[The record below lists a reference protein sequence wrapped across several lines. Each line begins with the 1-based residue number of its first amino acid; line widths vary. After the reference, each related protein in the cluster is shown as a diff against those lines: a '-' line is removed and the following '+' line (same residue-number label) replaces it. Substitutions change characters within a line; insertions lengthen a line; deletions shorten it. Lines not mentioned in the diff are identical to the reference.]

1 MGHDAPL
8 GFSPQFNVHHC
19 ACDQLLLLSETRSF
33 RLTGDLYVHL
43 SPLLDGDKS
52 EAEIIEAL
60 KQVAPGAEIR
70 KALAHMKSRG
80 YVRPRSSAPSSSQS
94 LWVEW
99 EEEPE
104 AVISALADWP
114 VAVTAK
120 GESRAADSGAAAELA
135 ATLADAGFP
144 LASAKE
150 ARLQIL
156 LVDDMLQPDL
166 EAFNRE
172 ARQKGQ
178 SWIAFKPGGREAW
191 LSPRF
196 DPEGQRCWHC
206 LSGWIGEHR
215 PGDTLVIQPGRS
227 VRPARGMLRA
237 TLEFARGQGALAL
250 TRMANGESDLVQHLL
265 SFDSRSGGVEKH
277 YVRVDPSCAV
287 CGGATSGKP
296 TSVQVPS
303 LAKLTGNDRIAHQDG
318 GWRVLSTAEARSKL
332 NRLVSPITGVV
343 PGLEDKS
350 DKLGL
355 PVVSAIQGV
364 PRAVALANNRLV
376 GRPGAASGK
385 GASLEQAEVSCLAE
399 ALERYCTGFT
409 GREARRRARMAEL
422 GETAVDPRSLLLFSD
437 KQYANRETWNAKN
450 DLFSQV
456 PVIFDPEENIE
467 WSPIYRLR
475 DGAERWIPTRYAYFN
490 HIDED
495 HPKATPFCGADSNG
509 CASGAILSE
518 AVLQG
523 LLELI
528 ERDAFG
534 IFWYNRLRRPAI
546 DLDAFDDP
554 DLQRARAR
562 YKELGRSL
570 YALDLRNDLGI
581 PVVVAISTNAEG
593 GEIYL
598 GLGAHLD
605 ASVAIAR
612 AVAEVNQVAVMM
624 DYEAIEGEVDT
635 DSTIMKWHREA
646 TLENQPYL
654 QPLPGRSMGP
664 QDFPQLC
671 ARGIGPALAALTE
684 ALESVGL
691 EPMAMDLSW
700 PDLDMACA
708 RVVVPGLRHFWT
720 RFGSGRLYDVPVKL
734 GWLETPTPEG
744 ELNPIPFFL

>member
-1 MGHDAPL
+1 MGYDAPL
-8 GFSPQFNVHHC
+8 GISPQFNVHHC
-19 ACDQLLLLSETRSF
+19 ASDQLLLLSEKRSF
-33 RLTGDLYVHL
+33 RLTGDLYVRL
-43 SPLLDGDKS
+43 LPLLDGKKS
-52 EAEIIEAL
+52 EAEIIAAL
-60 KQVAPGAEIR
+60 ADVAPPEEVR
-70 KALAHMKSRG
+70 KALEHMAKRG
-80 YVRPRSSAPSSSQS
+80 YVRARSAAPTSSQS

-99 EEEPE
+99 DEEPE

-114 VAVTAK
+114 LAVTAL
-120 GESRAADSGAAAELA
+120 GESRAADNGAAAELA
-135 ATLADAGFP
+135 ATLADTGFP
-144 LASAKE
+144 LTRAE
-150 ARLQIL
+150 DARLRVL
-156 LVDDMLQPDL
+156 LVDDMLQPGL
-166 EAFNRE
+166 EQVNRQ
-172 ARQKGQ
+172 AREQGQ
-178 SWIAFKPGGREAW
+178 SWVAFKPGGREAW

-196 DPEGQRCWHC
+196 DAEGQRCWHC
-206 LSGWIGEHR
+206 LSGWVSEHR
-215 PGDTLVIQPGRS
+215 PGDTLVQDPGHS

-237 TLEFARGQGALAL
+237 TLEFARGQASLAL
-250 TRMANGESDLVQHLL
+250 TRMANGERDLEQHLL
-265 SFDSRSGGVEKH
+265 TFDSRSGGLERH
-277 YVRVDPSCAV
+277 YVRVDPSCSV
-287 CGGATSGKP
+287 CGGADSGKP
-296 TSVQVPS
+296 TVVQVPS
-303 LAKLTGNDRIAHQDG
+303 LANLASRDKIAHQDG

-355 PVVSAIQGV
+355 PVVSAIQSV

-385 GASLEQAEVSCLAE
+385 GASLAQAEVSCLAE

-422 GETAVDPRSLLLFSD
+422 GDTAVDPRSLLLFSEA
-437 KQYANRETWNAKN
+437 QYANRETWNAEN
-450 DLFSQV
+450 DMFSQV
-456 PVIFDPEENIE
+456 PMTFDPEENIE

-490 HIDED
+490 HIDIAN
-495 HPKATPFCGADSNG
+495 PKSRHFCGADSNG

-523 LLELI
+523 LLELV

-534 IFWYNRLRRPAI
+534 IFWYNRVRRPAI
-546 DLDAFDDP
+546 DLDAFDDA
-554 DLQRARAR
+554 DLQRTRAR
-562 YKELGRSL
+562 YKEMGRSL

-581 PVVVAISTNAEG
+581 PVVVAISTNADG

-605 ASVAIAR
+605 VGIAISR

-624 DYEAIEGEVDT
+624 DYEAIENEVDT
-635 DSTIMKWHREA
+635 DSTIMTWHREA

-654 QPLPGRSMGP
+654 KPLPGPGLGP
-664 QDFPQLC
+664 QDFPQLSE
-671 ARGIGPALAALTE
+671 RGIAPALEAATE
-684 ALESVGL
+684 ALERVGL

-700 PDLDMACA
+700 PDLDLACA

-720 RFGSGRLYDVPVKL
+720 RFAPGRLYDVPVKL
-734 GWLETPTPEG
+734 GWLETPTPEA